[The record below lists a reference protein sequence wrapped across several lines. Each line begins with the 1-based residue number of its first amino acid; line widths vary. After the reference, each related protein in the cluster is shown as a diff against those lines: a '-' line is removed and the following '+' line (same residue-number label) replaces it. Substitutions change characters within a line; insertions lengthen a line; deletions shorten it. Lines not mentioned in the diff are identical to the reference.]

1 VARSRAR
8 RRLGAWYTPPDLV
21 ETVIENVITA
31 DFVASRM
38 SRSGSLQVVDP
49 ACGDG
54 RFLAAA
60 ERRIVELDGTC
71 ELTGV
76 DIDPEAVAATSAD
89 LPNARLHCDDALGH
103 DWGDQRFDLVIGN
116 PPFLSQMSALTTRGG
131 ASDRGG
137 GPYADAAAEFLALSG
152 ELVDS
157 DGGRV
162 ALVLPQTLLATRDA
176 EAVRRSIDERAEM
189 IWSWWTGERVFEA
202 QVHTCAIALEFGS
215 VSAGEHGSWAHVV
228 TSRSGIPELPQELA
242 AASVGT
248 LGGRALLNANFRDEY
263 YGMIPAVGDHSEGP
277 RLITSGLIDPGRSL
291 WGDRAVKFAKA
302 HFERPRLDLSKLDSK
317 MHRWADK
324 RLVPKVLVANQTR
337 VIEAVCDPTG
347 EWLPAVPVVGI
358 YPHRMKGGLGAEVD
372 LAWEIAAVLTSPIA
386 SAWVWHRSGG
396 TGMSANSIRLGPVV
410 LADLPWPSGD
420 LGPAVA
426 ALQRGDVRE
435 CGLALLDAHGAADV
449 DVREELFS
457 WWVASLERIE
467 SRQPPSVV

>member
-1 VARSRAR
+1 
-8 RRLGAWYTPPDLV
+8 
-21 ETVIENVITA
+21 
-31 DFVASRM
+31 
-38 SRSGSLQVVDP
+38 
-49 ACGDG
+49 
-54 RFLAAA
+54 
-60 ERRIVELDGTC
+60 VELGGKC

-76 DIDPEAVAATSAD
+76 DIDPDAVAATSAD
-89 LPNARLHCDDALGH
+89 LPSALVHCDDALGH
-103 DWGDQRFDLVIGN
+103 AWGDQKFDLVIGN

-131 ASDRGG
+131 ASNRGG

-152 ELVDS
+152 ELVDV

-176 EAVRRSIDERAEM
+176 EAVRRLIDERAEM

-215 VSAGEHGSWAHVV
+215 ASAGEHGSWAHVV
-228 TSRSGIPELPQELA
+228 TSRSGIPGLPQELKT
-242 AASVGT
+242 ASDGT
-248 LGGRALLNANFRDEY
+248 LGDRALLNANFRDEY

-291 WGDRAVKFAKA
+291 WGDRAVKFAKQR
-302 HFERPRLDLSKLDSK
+302 FDRPRLDLSKLDSK
-317 MHRWADK
+317 MRRWADK

-337 VIEAVCDPTG
+337 VIEAVCDSTG
-347 EWLPAVPVVGI
+347 EWLPAVPVIGI
-358 YPHRMKGGLGAEVD
+358 YPHRAKHGLDAEVD

-420 LGPAVA
+420 LAPAVA
-426 ALQRGDVRE
+426 ALRRGDVRQ
-435 CGLALLDAHGAADV
+435 CGLALLDAHGAADA
-449 DVREELFS
+449 DVCEELFS

-467 SRQPPSVV
+467 SRQPPPVV